1 MRNLLENLRHIVS
14 WIATPLVVMCPLCTF
29 TAAFIAVGQV
39 SFLFALAR
47 ILTPILI
54 TLILISVLS
63 FYLSYRSHKNLY
75 PFVFSLIG
83 GAGVIYANVAVA
95 PTILF
100 QVFGILLLSTAALID
115 SNLRLSKREKC
126 GACLGKAGLH
136 IH

>member
-1 MRNLLENLRHIVS
+1 MRNWLENLRHIVS

-29 TAAFIAVGQV
+29 TAAFIALGQV
-39 SFLFALAR
+39 SFLFALAKV
-47 ILTPILI
+47 LTPILI
-54 TLILISVLS
+54 GLISISVLS

-83 GAGVIYANVAVA
+83 GAGVIYANVTVA

-115 SNLRLSKREKC
+115 LNLRFSRRENC
-126 GACLGKAGLH
+126 GACQGKIGTH
-136 IH
+136 TH

>member
-1 MRNLLENLRHIVS
+1 MKNLSSGFGNFLS
-14 WIATPLVVMCPLCTF
+14 WIATPLVVMCPLCIF

-54 TLILISVLS
+54 TLILISILS
-63 FYLSYRSHKNLY
+63 FYLSYKSHKNLY
-75 PFVFSLIG
+75 PFAFSLIG

-100 QVFGILLLSTAALID
+100 QVFGILLLGTAALID
-115 SNLRLSKREKC
+115 LNLRLSKREDC
-126 GACLGKAGLH
+126 EACQGNGSLH
-136 IH
+136 SH

>member
-1 MRNLLENLRHIVS
+1 MKSLLLNLRNFLS

-29 TAAFIAVGQV
+29 TAAFIALGQV
-39 SFLFALAR
+39 SFLFALAKV
-47 ILTPILI
+47 LTPILI
-54 TLILISVLS
+54 GLISISVLS

-83 GAGVIYANVAVA
+83 GAGVIYANVTVA

-115 SNLRLSKREKC
+115 LNLRFSRRENC
-126 GACLGKAGLH
+126 GACQGKIGTH
-136 IH
+136 TH

>member
-75 PFVFSLIG
+75 PFIFSLIG
-83 GAGVIYANVAVA
+83 GAGVIYANVTVA

-115 SNLRLSKREKC
+115 LNLRFGRRESC
-126 GACLGKAGLH
+126 EACQGNGSLH
-136 IH
+136 SH